1 MSKRIEYKRAAPD
14 MFKAWLQFD
23 ETVWSSSLDPAL
35 VDLIYIR
42 VSMVN
47 GCAYCV
53 DSHTRD
59 ALKRGQSER
68 RLFGL
73 AAWRETAFFTP
84 RERAALA
91 WVDAVTRLTDGD
103 VSDDVFANVRAHF
116 DDKQIMELT
125 SAVVMIN
132 AWNRLGI
139 SMRLPPAE

>member
-103 VSDDVFANVRAHF
+103 VSDEVFANVRAHF

>member
-91 WVDAVTRLTDGD
+91 WADAVTRLTDGD
-103 VSDDVFANVRAHF
+103 VSDEVFANVRAHF

>member
-91 WVDAVTRLTDGD
+91 WADAVTRLTDGD